1 MSASTVERGKTQT
14 KAQAVMIVKKRVEKD
29 GCKNSMMASKIQF
42 PINSEPFVNTS
53 RDWALAETIVDSQ

>member
-1 MSASTVERGKTQT
+1 
-14 KAQAVMIVKKRVEKD
+14 MIVKKRVEKD

-42 PINSEPFVNTS
+42 PINSEPFVNTY